1 MHVHKQLST
10 ISENSTNFNISTK
23 ISPGK
28 SFIEK
33 VIAALRRLNKIKY
46 VFDFDE
52 FDLFWFFNFQAVEQN
67 KTETS

>member
-1 MHVHKQLST
+1 MVVHKQLST